1 MSSNFAIPLVV
12 ANGGATSSQSAPDTR
27 APVLNT
33 AAKLSESMAILSMK
47 LMQVGKPSEAY
58 QNYLS
63 DIERFLA
70 LLAQQLDADSACTSD
85 DGVPITEDVQLQSQ
99 RIDVI
104 GEISAVNFADSRVRT
119 GIEI

>member
-12 ANGGATSSQSAPDTR
+12 ANGDATSSQSAPDTR

-33 AAKLSESMAILSMK
+33 AVKLGERMAILSMK
-47 LMQVGKPSEAY
+47 LIQVGKPSEAY

-70 LLAQQLDADSACTSD
+70 LLAQQLDAD
-85 DGVPITEDVQLQSQ
+85 DGVPITEDVQLQSH

-104 GEISAVNFADSRVRT
+104 GEI
-119 GIEI
+119 